1 MARATLEMFL
11 KLTGANKTS
20 QGLDK
25 VSKST
30 KKLDTDVKNSTK
42 KNAEFSAGM
51 SGLGKTAIAGA
62 SLFAAKSLLDFSV
75 SAIQAASSAQEA
87 AGAFGTTFAGAAEK
101 LNGELAKNANLFG
114 LTTSEAQQLISVFG
128 SVAQGIG
135 FTQEES
141 ADLSSDLFNLAGD
154 IASFNNIT
162 AGAAPVLQAFRSAL
176 VGEREALKT
185 YGIAITEAEVQ
196 TKAFEQTGKTSADA
210 LTRQEKALA
219 TTALIFERSA
229 VQQGNAAREASGF
242 AAQTL
247 IARSATQE
255 LREELGEQL
264 LPAAGEILRTFNE
277 IREDSTPALIDRF
290 SDLNLQVLG
299 VVKTFND
306 LRDVLTF
313 TNDQQLEL
321 SDITTNRLTGG
332 FKALGLA
339 LKAQGIVA
347 RGEIIVR
354 QNQIKSTQELTE
366 QLDNYKSNTDAI
378 TKSMQKN
385 RTQTNINRVA
395 QEKYETLLNK
405 KSLPTLEKY
414 LKFMNLLNEEN
425 DDVIDRSK
433 ELSDAQDRVSE
444 AQRKEALST
453 AEEALQKKELQK
465 EIAELLFFQK
475 QGADVSEELA
485 VAQEKLRLIEFEL
498 TRESEELR
506 DAKADLAEVEAELV
520 PKVEETTDSLAAQ
533 TEKFIELNKKVDA
546 FKELA
551 ADEEFMAIA
560 KEANIA
566 NPFLATGLGLMS
578 GLAKLQGLNERA
590 IELNRFAQAAERL
603 AKAQA
608 GLFDDVPTTQFT
620 PPVIKPEDLL
630 PPNFID
636 KGLLDALADYGNGA
650 VVDGDILGDQTNI
663 KSGNNGGGD
672 TNLNLTLELDGEAI
686 QKFNT
691 KIQQQGK
698 TFLVS

>member
-1 MARATLEMFL
+1 MARTTLEMFI
-11 KLTGANKTS
+11 KIVGANK
-20 QGLDK
+20 
-25 VSKST
+25 VSKALDNVSDSAKRTHNQVQKNT
-30 KKLDTDVKNSTK
+30 KA
-42 KNAEFSAGM
+42 NAQFAAGM
-51 SGLGKTAIAGA
+51 SGLSKAAITGA
-62 SLFAAKSLLDFSV
+62 AAIAAKSLFDFSL

-101 LNGELAKNANLFG
+101 LNEQLAENANLFG
-114 LTTSEAQQLISVFG
+114 LTTSEAQQLVGVFG
-128 SVAQGIG
+128 AVAQGIG
-135 FTQEES
+135 FTQDES
-141 ADLSSDLFNLAGD
+141 ADLSARIFELSGD

-162 AGAAPVLQAFRSAL
+162 AGAEPVLQAFRSAI
-176 VGEREALKT
+176 VGERESLKT
-185 YGIAITEAEVQ
+185 YGIAIGEAEVQ
-196 TKAFEQTGKTSADA
+196 TKAFEMTGKTSVDQ
-210 LTRQEKALA
+210 LTRQDKALA
-219 TTALIFERSA
+219 TVELAFQQAS
-229 VQQGNAAREASGF
+229 VQIGNAKREEEGF
-242 AAQTL
+242 AAQSL

-277 IREDSTPALIDRF
+277 IRTEATPALIDRF
-290 SDLNLQVLG
+290 SDLNTQVIG
-299 VVKTFND
+299 TVAIFNE
-306 LRDVLTF
+306 LRDA
-313 TNDQQLEL
+313 L
-321 SDITTNRLTGG
+321 SDNNDEQGRVAEFLDKGITKYNI
-332 FKALGLA
+332 LGKILNA
-339 LKAQGIVA
+339 FGIKQKAQNILNQVQA
-347 RGEIIVR
+347 R
-354 QNQIKSTQELTE
+354 STEELTE
-366 QLDNYKSNTDAI
+366 ELDNYKSNTDAI
-378 TKSMQKN
+378 TQSMIKN

-395 QEKYETLLNK
+395 QDKFQSLLNK

-414 LKFMNLLNEEN
+414 LTFMNLLNEEN

-433 ELSDAQDRVSE
+433 ELSDAQDRVTE

-485 VAQEKLRLIEFEL
+485 VAEEKLRLIEFEL

-520 PKVEETTDSLAAQ
+520 PKVEETTNKLADQAQ
-533 TEKFIELNKKVDA
+533 KFLELNQKIDA

-560 KEANIA
+560 QESGEANT
-566 NPFLATGLGLMS
+566 FLATGLGLMS
-578 GLAKLQGLNERA
+578 GLAKLQGLDNRA
-590 IELNRFAQAAERL
+590 IELNNMAKAAERL
-603 AKAQA
+603 AAAQA
-608 GLFDDVPTTQFT
+608 GMFKDVPTTKFT
-620 PPVIKPEDLL
+620 LPKLDPSDLL

-636 KGLLDALADYGNGA
+636 KGLLDALADVGNGA

>member
-1 MARATLEMFL
+1 MARTTLEMFI
-11 KLTGANKTS
+11 KIVGANK
-20 QGLDK
+20 
-25 VSKST
+25 VSKALDNVSDSA
-30 KKLDTDVKNSTK
+30 KKTHNQVKNNTK
-42 KNAEFSAGM
+42 ANAQFAAGM
-51 SGLGKTAIAGA
+51 SGLSKAAITGA
-62 SLFAAKSLLDFSV
+62 AAIAAKSLFDFSLA
-75 SAIQAASSAQEA
+75 AIQAASSAQEA
-87 AGAFGTTFAGAAEK
+87 AGAFGTTFGGAAEK
-101 LNGELAKNANLFG
+101 LNEQLAENANLFG
-114 LTTSEAQQLISVFG
+114 LTTAEAQQLVAVLG
-128 SVAQGIG
+128 SVAQGVG

-141 ADLSSDLFNLAGD
+141 ADLSLELFNLAGD

-162 AGAAPVLQAFRSAL
+162 AGAEPVLRAFRSAI
-176 VGEREALKT
+176 VGEREALAT
-185 YGIAITEAEVQ
+185 YGIKVLETEVQ
-196 TKAFEQTGKTSADA
+196 QKALTMGLADTVDA
-210 LTRQEKALA
+210 LTLQDKALA
-219 TTALIFERSA
+219 TTELIFEKA
-229 VQQGNAAREASGF
+229 TVQIGNAKREEAGF
-242 AAQTL
+242 AAQSL

-277 IREDSTPALIDRF
+277 IRTEATPALIDRF
-290 SDLNLQVLG
+290 SDLNTQVIGTVAL
-299 VVKTFND
+299 FNE
-306 LRDVLTF
+306 LRDALSGN
-313 TNDQQLEL
+313 NDEQGRVAEFL
-321 SDITTNRLTGG
+321 DKGITKYNI
-332 FKALGLA
+332 LGKIITA
-339 LKAQGIVA
+339 FGIKQKGQNILNQVQA
-347 RGEIIVR
+347 R
-354 QNQIKSTQELTE
+354 STEELTE

-378 TKSMQKN
+378 TQSMIKN

-395 QEKYETLLNK
+395 QDKFQTLLNK

-414 LKFMNLLNEEN
+414 LSFMNLLNEEN

-520 PKVEETTDSLAAQ
+520 PKIDATTDSLAAQ
-533 TEKFIELNKKVDA
+533 AEKFLELNEKVDA

-560 KEANIA
+560 KEAGIA

-590 IELNRFAQAAERL
+590 QELNNFAAAAERL
-603 AKAQA
+603 AAAQA
-608 GLFDDVPTTQFT
+608 GLFDDVPTKKLTL
-620 PPVIKPEDLL
+620 PPVDPSTLL
-630 PPNFID
+630 PSGYID
-636 KGLLDALADYGNGA
+636 PGLLKALEGVGNGA
-650 VVDGDILGDQTNI
+650 VVDGSVLGDNSNV

-672 TNLNLTLELDGEAI
+672 TNLNLTLELDGEAL

-691 KIQQQGK
+691 KLQQQGK

>member
-11 KLTGANKTS
+11 KLIGVDKAGRELK
-20 QGLDK
+20 GL
-25 VSKST
+25 SKDIKGVDNS
-30 KKLDTDVKNSTK
+30 VKNSTK
-42 KNAEFSAGM
+42 ANAQFAAGL

-62 SLFAAKSLLDFSV
+62 SVIAAKSLLDFSV

-219 TTALIFERSA
+219 TTALIFERST

-277 IREDSTPALIDRF
+277 IRTDATPALIDRF

-313 TNDQQLEL
+313 SNDQQLEL
-321 SDITTNRLTGG
+321 SDITNNKLTGG

-347 RGEIIVR
+347 KGEILVR
-354 QNQIKSTQELTE
+354 QNQINSTQELTQ
-366 QLDNYKSNTDAI
+366 QLSNYKQNTDAI

-395 QEKYETLLNK
+395 QDKYQTLLNK
-405 KSLPTLEKY
+405 NTLPTLEKY

-520 PKVEETTDSLAAQ
+520 PKVEETTNKLADQAQ
-533 TEKFIELNKKVDA
+533 KFLELNEKVDA

-560 KEANIA
+560 KEAGIA

-590 IELNRFAQAAERL
+590 QELNNFAKAAERL
-603 AKAQA
+603 AAAQA
-608 GLFDDVPTTQFT
+608 GMFKDVPRTKFT
-620 PPVIKPEDLL
+620 PPKIDPSDLL
-630 PPNFID
+630 PADYIDQGLLKALEGVGSSDTPADTVGDQSNISKGGTQESKTVVEANFIVND
-636 KGLLDALADYGNGA
+636 E
-650 VVDGDILGDQTNI
+650 I
-663 KSGNNGGGD
+663 
-672 TNLNLTLELDGEAI
+672 I
-686 QKFNT
+686 QKVVT
-691 KIQQQGK
+691 EAQQKGK
-698 TFLVS
+698 VFVI

>member
-1 MARATLEMFL
+1 MARTTLEMFI
-11 KLTGANKTS
+11 KIVGANK
-20 QGLDK
+20 
-25 VSKST
+25 VSKALDNVSDSAKRTHNQVNKNT
-30 KKLDTDVKNSTK
+30 KA
-42 KNAEFSAGM
+42 NAQFAAGM
-51 SGLGKTAIAGA
+51 SSLKKTAIAGGA
-62 SLFAAKSLLDFSV
+62 LFAAKSLADFSLA
-75 SAIQAASSAQEA
+75 AIQAASSAQEA
-87 AGAFGTTFAGAAEK
+87 AGAFGTTFGKSAEE
-101 LNGELAKNANLFG
+101 LNKQLAKNANLFG
-114 LTTSEAQQLISVFG
+114 LTTAEAQQLISVFG

-162 AGAAPVLQAFRSAL
+162 AGAEPVLQAFRSAL

-242 AAQTL
+242 AAQQL

-255 LREELGEQL
+255 LREEIGEQL
-264 LPAAGEILRTFNE
+264 LPAAGEIL
-277 IREDSTPALIDRF
+277 
-290 SDLNLQVLG
+290 
-299 VVKTFND
+299 KTFNIIRTD
-306 LRDVLTF
+306 ATPKLIERFEDLNYTVIGLVETFNNLRDVIDLKPEGYDEF
-313 TNDQQLEL
+313 LKESEDLIGINEKG
-321 SDITTNRLTGG
+321 IFG
-332 FKALGLA
+332 FKGIG
-339 LKAQGIVA
+339 KAKA
-347 RGEIIVR
+347 ED
-354 QNQIKSTQELTE
+354 IKTTQELVQ
-366 QLDNYKSNTDAI
+366 QLNNYKINQNAI
-378 TKSMQKN
+378 NKEIIKA
-385 RTQTNINRVA
+385 RTQTNLYRVA

-405 KSLPTLEKY
+405 NTLPTLEKY

-520 PKVEETTDSLAAQ
+520 PKIDDTTNSLAAQ
-533 TEKFIELNKKVDA
+533 AEEFLKLNEKIDA
-546 FKELA
+546 FNELA
-551 ADEEFMAIA
+551 ASEEWMAIA
-560 KEANIA
+560 QETDTAND
-566 NPFLATGLGLMS
+566 FLATGLGLMS
-578 GLAKLQGLNERA
+578 GLARLQGLEDRA
-590 IELNRFAQAAERL
+590 IELNNMAKAAERL
-603 AKAQA
+603 RDAQA
-608 GLFDDVPTTQFT
+608 GMFKDVPTTQFRL
-620 PPVIKPEDLL
+620 PDIKPEDLL
-630 PPNFID
+630 PADYID
-636 KGLLDALADYGNGA
+636 AGLLKALEGVGGSDTPANT
-650 VVDGDILGDQTNI
+650 LGDQ
-663 KSGNNGGGD
+663 GNVMTGNGGGGGD
-672 TNLNLTLELDGEAI
+672 TVINANFVVDDEVI
-686 QKFNT
+686 QTVTT
-691 KIQQQGK
+691 KVQQRGK
-698 TFLVS
+698 TFII